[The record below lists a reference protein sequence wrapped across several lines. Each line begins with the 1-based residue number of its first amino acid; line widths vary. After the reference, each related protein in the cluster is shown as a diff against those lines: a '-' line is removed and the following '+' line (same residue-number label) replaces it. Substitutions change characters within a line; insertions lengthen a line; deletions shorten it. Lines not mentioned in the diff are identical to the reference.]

1 MAVADRQCGTR
12 AERKKRT
19 ARDGQPASSSRPVYP
34 YAPDRSRQQ
43 RGAGSVRFVTSAPP
57 GTLLPVAISRTR
69 RGCIGRDPSR
79 RLETKRTHR
88 LARLLRAGASR
99 AERPA
104 PNHLVQ
110 IMGGGDARQAE
121 LERRWRCPAHCCV
134 EMRGSGC
141 REWERAAQLAVQ
153 ASPPAYLLLLLLNQL
168 ACQWRQSEREET
180 GACICLS
187 TPLFPEHPVSRHVAS
202 RRKPATQMLLLLAAS
217 TTTATTGTREKASTT
232 TPLTTCH
239 TIHHP

>member
-1 MAVADRQCGTR
+1 MAVADWQCGTR

-153 ASPPAYLLLLLLNQL
+153 ASPPACLPV
-168 ACQWRQSEREET
+168 APERA
-180 GACICLS
+180 GRDGRMHLPIYPS
-187 TPLFPEHPVSRHVAS
+187 VPGAS
-202 RRKPATQMLLLLAAS
+202 RFSSR
-217 TTTATTGTREKASTT
+217 R
-232 TPLTTCH
+232 
-239 TIHHP
+239 I